1 MGTMP
6 FCLQGSGFTLN
17 FQIANATC
25 MPALCPC
32 QLSCLRVTMWLSSLE
47 VRAKI
52 NPSPS
57 SNCFHQDILSTT
69 GTNTHVDNK
78 LYLAKKDHR
87 EYSTL
92 ISYTGRFTGTVVLI
106 SAQFYKAGQALE
118 LPGGQ
123 QWCHPV
129 TGVSSSVCSCTEAKK
144 KKKDP
149 AKWVDSF
156 LIPTITNALYS
167 NYIYKCYIS

>member
-1 MGTMP
+1 MVCPGGQGCKHFTQRTTALVYGNDALLSTRVWFYSLLSDCQCNMHASLMP
-6 FCLQGSGFTLN
+6 LPVVVPPCHDVTIISGS
-17 FQIANATC
+17 
-25 MPALCPC
+25 
-32 QLSCLRVTMWLSSLE
+32 
-47 VRAKI
+47 
-52 NPSPS
+52 SPS

-78 LYLAKKDHR
+78 LYLAKKKDHW

-92 ISYTGRFTGTVVLI
+92 ISYTGGSTGIVVLI

-123 QWCHPV
+123 QWRHPV

-144 KKKDP
+144 RSCKVGGFFCLHRP
-149 AKWVDSF
+149 
-156 LIPTITNALYS
+156 
-167 NYIYKCYIS
+167 